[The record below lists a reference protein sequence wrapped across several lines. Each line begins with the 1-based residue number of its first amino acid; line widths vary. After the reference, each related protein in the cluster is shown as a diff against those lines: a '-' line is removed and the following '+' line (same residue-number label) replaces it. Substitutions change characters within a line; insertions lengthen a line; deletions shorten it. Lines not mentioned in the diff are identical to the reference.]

1 MIVFILFYFVLLI
14 NKIIQHDLHDGSEV
28 IPYLNLLSA
37 PLTFFVMQSM
47 QITALTHAKG
57 EENKE

>member
-1 MIVFILFYFVLLI
+1 M
-14 NKIIQHDLHDGSEV
+14 HEGSEV
-28 IPYLNLLSA
+28 IPYLNLSSA

-57 EENKE
+57 EENKCQTKYIKLLEDCILLELLI